1 MKTLKGTI
9 LVCLLSIASFANAQF
24 ANSSASVA
32 TASQDGWDNFHISY
46 NSTSVDVDGSE
57 FDIDNLTGI
66 EVGYSKVTPIS
77 NTMPLFLE
85 AGASVVWAFG
95 DLYDEKYDNGYY
107 YERYKASASLLSV
120 KVPFN
125 LIYKFDV
132 NENFSILPFAG
143 VYLKGNILGTLT
155 LEQENY
161 YDSYSEDLDIFDED
175 DVDGGNRFQYGMNI
189 GAKCKINNCTLGVSY
204 AFDFNELMEDTKVS
218 SLNFSV
224 GFNF

>member
-24 ANSSASVA
+24 ANSSASAA
-32 TASQDGWDNFHISY
+32 TTTSQDGWDNFHISY
-46 NSTSVDVDGSE
+46 NSTSVDVDGSD
-57 FDIDNLTGI
+57 FGIDNIMGI
-66 EVGYSKVTPIS
+66 EVGYTKVTPIS

-95 DLYDEKYDNGYY
+95 DLYDEEDDYYDYKY
-107 YERYKASASLLSV
+107 KCSASLLSV

-132 NENFSILPFAG
+132 NEKFSVLPFAG
-143 VYLKGNILGTLT
+143 VYLKGNISGTLT
-155 LEQENY
+155 LEQEDY

-175 DVDGGNRFQYGMNI
+175 EGDGERFQYGMNI

-218 SLNFSV
+218 SLNLSV